1 MVKVATGALFK
12 GFVTQVYKCNQVTT
26 NESTEERTDEG
37 GGGDKEAVVA
47 VVVSRCA

>member
-37 GGGDKEAVVA
+37 GGDKEAVVV
-47 VVVSRCA
+47 VVVSRCV

>member
-37 GGGDKEAVVA
+37 GGDKEAVVA